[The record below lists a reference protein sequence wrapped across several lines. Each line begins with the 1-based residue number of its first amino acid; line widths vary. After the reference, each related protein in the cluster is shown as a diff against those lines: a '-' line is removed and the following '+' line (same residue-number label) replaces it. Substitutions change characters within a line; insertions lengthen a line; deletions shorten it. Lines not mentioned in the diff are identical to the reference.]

1 MSFLKLQL
9 CQRQYNLI
17 LLILVN
23 LTTCIL
29 ANNNEKQ
36 RPNIIFIMA
45 DDMGVGEVG
54 LFPSK
59 NPHGN
64 IDTPN
69 LDMLATEGIRFT
81 QAYAG
86 YTVCAPSRTTLFTG
100 RHSGNFLKYNLSG
113 TAIKP
118 DEIENMD
125 GKTKMKYLRKKEEKK
140 KKEEEEKQKRKNKK

>member
-17 LLILVN
+17 DITIYLLILVN

-29 ANNNEKQ
+29 ANNNENQ

-86 YTVCAPSRTTLFTG
+86 YTVCFAC
-100 RHSGNFLKYNLSG
+100 
-113 TAIKP
+113 I
-118 DEIENMD
+118 I
-125 GKTKMKYLRKKEEKK
+125 
-140 KKEEEEKQKRKNKK
+140 